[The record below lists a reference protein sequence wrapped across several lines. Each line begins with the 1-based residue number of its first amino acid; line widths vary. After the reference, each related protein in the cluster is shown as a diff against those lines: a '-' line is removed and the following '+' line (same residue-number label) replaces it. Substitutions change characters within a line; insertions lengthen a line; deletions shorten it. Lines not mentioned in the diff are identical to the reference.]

1 MRAAVLAILLA
12 ALAAAPASAVEATED
27 GRPPAPPAEAAFP
40 VLGPVSYGEFGA
52 SFGGGRGHMGHDVLA
67 ECGTPVVAARTGTVV
82 ENKYEGAAGNYVV
95 VETLSGRS
103 NVYMHLEEPS
113 PKATGRLVLAGERLG
128 RVGRTGAASACH
140 LHFELWTAPGWYAGG
155 EAIDPLAFLQRL
167 AKLPA

>member
-67 ECGTPVVAARTGTVV
+67 ECGTPVVAARAGTVV
-82 ENKYEGAAGNYVV
+82 ENKYEGAAGHYVV
-95 VETLSGRS
+95 VETLTGRS
-103 NVYMHLEEPS
+103 NVYMHLAQPS
-113 PKATGRLVLAGERLG
+113 KRAIGRLVLAGDRLG
-128 RVGRTGAASACH
+128 RVGSTGVASACH

-155 EAIDPLAFLQRL
+155 EAVDPLPLLLRL
-167 AKLPA
+167 ADLPD